1 MLLRKHASCAAGVQ
15 HPYDTINCSGFDTTL
30 ARMILIDVWYC
41 CPLST
46 SSGLFQVGHPPMSE
60 REILLNTLARFAIR
74 VTVNQALRDFG
85 WMACGVFGL
94 VALYTLLDAVNGPT
108 KHPAVLAVLLI
119 LACVA
124 TAAVI
129 AWKALRRQALARA
142 AGEADKRANLK
153 DELKSAYW
161 FIRHGRSTPLV
172 ELLVRRASHT
182 ALRIEARK
190 VFPIVIPQ
198 SIYTA
203 LVIALAAGA
212 LTWISPKITS
222 PSAVAQARSGNAMPG
237 QTGQGS
243 ASDGLSSKEQG
254 FVHAANPHSAEKRS
268 REKIQAA
275 WNEVDALTRRLE
287 RSTELDPIRR
297 SARARD
303 ARQAMQLLAALQGGE
318 HNAKSARPQGEQM
331 SAEVAQRLMARLK
344 AILDEQEAQAA
355 QSDRASADASAQR
368 AARITRGL
376 EDSVQYEQPEG
387 DRGQHSVAEAAL
399 NTLLRAISRRGTG
412 DREAMRAEGES
423 WSERGRSQVSGGA
436 MGRRVGVSQAGAGGE
451 NRESGDPSGSSQS
464 APVLGKPTMRL
475 QAQLRQIGVK
485 QHRDDDEIGTEEFIR
500 AATQSQQSAL
510 AYEAVRGRQS
520 ASREE
525 IMDSQ
530 QVPLGYRGAVKD
542 YFLTGHRDE
551 K

>member
-1 MLLRKHASCAAGVQ
+1 
-15 HPYDTINCSGFDTTL
+15 
-30 ARMILIDVWYC
+30 
-41 CPLST
+41 
-46 SSGLFQVGHPPMSE
+46 MSE
-60 REILLNTLARFAIR
+60 REILLNTLARFARR

-129 AWKALRRQALARA
+129 GCKALRRQALARA
-142 AGEADKRANLK
+142 AGEADKRADLK

-190 VFPIVIPQ
+190 VFPVVIPK
-198 SIYTA
+198 SMYTA

-222 PSAVAQARSGNAMPG
+222 PNSAYSVAQARSGNAMPG

-243 ASDGLSSKEQG
+243 ASDGLNSKEQG
-254 FVHAANPHSAEKRS
+254 SVHAANPHSAEKRS
-268 REKIQAA
+268 RERFQAA

-287 RSTELDPIRR
+287 RSTELDPVRR
-297 SARARD
+297 AAKARD

-318 HNAKSARPQGEQM
+318 HDAKSARPQGEQM
-331 SAEVAQRLMARLK
+331 SAEVAQGLMARLK
-344 AILDEQEAQAA
+344 AILDEQAAQAA
-355 QSDRASADASAQR
+355 QSDSVSADTSAQR
-368 AARITRGL
+368 AAQITRGL
-376 EDSVQYEQPEG
+376 DDSVQYEQPEG
-387 DRGQHSVAEAAL
+387 DRGEHSVAEAAL

-412 DREAMRAEGES
+412 DREAMRGEGES
-423 WSERGRSQVSGGA
+423 WSERGRSQVGGGA

-451 NRESGDPSGSSQS
+451 NREFGDPSGSSQS

-485 QHRDDDEIGTEEFIR
+485 PHRDDDEIGTEEFIR